1 VKTYFIRGGSRVLEG
16 GLVFDTSSD
25 IIGSAGPISLRALPF
40 ADKLALMRNFASK
53 VLEMNER
60 VAEWRREAGIVVMH

>member
-1 VKTYFIRGGSRVLEG
+1 
-16 GLVFDTSSD
+16 
-25 IIGSAGPISLRALPF
+25 
-40 ADKLALMRNFASK
+40 MRNFASK